1 MLPASRH
8 RVNAARA
15 WSGDAPAS
23 PQAGVITACSGH
35 VSSGSPSRRHSRMT
49 RSAACLASALPSPG
63 PVGPVVPASG
73 AGTARPAQ
81 GPTGPGDGSAEARQ
95 AAERVIR
102 LWHRLGLPLETCPDQ
117 AVITPACGLAGASP
131 GQARAALT
139 RCREAGSMLA
149 ELIEETGDE
158 PR

>member
-35 VSSGSPSRRHSRMT
+35 VSSGSPSRVHSLMT

-63 PVGPVVPASG
+63 PVGPVW
-73 AGTARPAQ
+73 AR
-81 GPTGPGDGSAEARQ
+81 
-95 AAERVIR
+95 
-102 LWHRLGLPLETCPDQ
+102 
-117 AVITPACGLAGASP
+117 
-131 GQARAALT
+131 RAA
-139 RCREAGSMLA
+139 RFRVRSRDSRHDAGQQA
-149 ELIEETGDE
+149 Q
-158 PR
+158 PRLRGLGYPVHFPPP